1 MELILCST
9 TDRRS
14 CADLLE
20 RQPAFWGKKRSAR
33 KRTVK
38 EIFCQD
44 RIAFFFLSQVVGHT
58 KVVHSWKAR
67 VCIIIK
73 IISLIN

>member
-14 CADLLE
+14 YTDLLE
-20 RQPAFWGKKRSAR
+20 RQQAFLGKKRSAR

-38 EIFCQD
+38 GIFCQD
-44 RIAFFFLSQVVGHT
+44 HVAFFFLSQVAYQ
-58 KVVHSWKAR
+58 VVHSWKAR
-67 VCIIIK
+67 VCK
-73 IISLIN
+73 S